1 MKKALLL
8 GAAVLVAAQYTNAEL
23 TPTKMEDAQF
33 TCISPDGKMAGS
45 DLLGHITLVNP
56 QTGEVLYSYPETEDD
71 MTQYTLSNGNGQ
83 GISNTGVVLCTR
95 NDSDVCWWKAGEFH
109 SLVPL
114 VTDDAVSNGV
124 NGITPDGLT
133 ICGYCGLKPMS
144 TDDSLTPM
152 SVPVI
157 YKLKSDG
164 TYTEAIRLPYPE
176 RDFTGR
182 VPQYVIATNISD
194 DGRIIAGQVLDYTGA
209 MPQPILWK
217 LDSNDEWAYE
227 LLGADILN
235 PDHVEFPPFPDIEPK
250 QPQAQNFLSAD
261 GLADYTEAYQAWAA
275 SGYTGEMP
283 EYTDYMTEEE
293 LAAYNAAMAKYNEEM
308 AVYQPLADAFN
319 EVWNAFLASG
329 KGTFFVFNS
338 TSLSPDGKLL
348 LQMESKKIPN
358 PDPNGWFPTVIKNG
372 AAVFNLENGKY
383 KSYGVDQNNQ
393 SSQILADG
401 SVIGSVQDET
411 LGTRRATIYKAAD
424 WNSDAIPEFSWLD
437 EYVKTIN
444 PGIYDWMKA
453 NMCGDVIGMDPET
466 WEEITI
472 EDVWYSG
479 FPLATPDMNTIVST
493 QANTFDFNS
502 AVMTFGFC
510 LPLREASGIR
520 DVAGDGSMTVKAQR
534 GGLLELQGVSDVKV
548 YDAQGR
554 LVYSAAGVNG
564 SVNTGLKGVCIV
576 RATGMDGDTR
586 TLKVNF

>member
-45 DLLGHITLVNP
+45 DLMGHITLVNP
-56 QTGEVLYSYPETEDD
+56 QTGEVLYSYPETQDD
-71 MTQYTLSNGNGQ
+71 MTAYTLSNGNGQ

-95 NDSDVCWWKAGEFH
+95 YDGDVCWWKAGEFH

-144 TDDSLTPM
+144 TDDILTPM

-164 TYTEAIRLPYPE
+164 TYTEAIQLPYPE

-182 VPQYVIATNISD
+182 VPQYVIATNISA
-194 DGRIIAGQVLDYTGA
+194 DGRVIAGQVLDYSGA
-209 MPQPILWK
+209 MPQPIVWK
-217 LDSNDEWAYE
+217 LKDNDTWEYE
-227 LLGADILN
+227 TLGIDLLN
-235 PDHVEFPPFPDIEPK
+235 PDHVVFPQFPDIEPR
-250 QPQAQNFLSAD
+250 QPQAQDFMSPD
-261 GLADYTEAYQAWAA
+261 GLEEYNEAYQSWAA

-283 EYTDYMTEEE
+283 EYTDYMTPEE

-319 EVWNAFLASG
+319 EVWYSFLESG
-329 KGTFFVFNS
+329 KSTFFVFNS

-348 LQMESKKIPN
+348 LQMEQKEIPGD
-358 PDPNGWFPTVIKNG
+358 DPWSSETKFGTS
-372 AAVFNLENGKY
+372 VFNLENGKY
-383 KSYGVDQNNQ
+383 KSYGTDRNIMP
-393 SSQILADG
+393 SQILADG
-401 SVIGSVQDET
+401 TVLGSVQDGMI
-411 LGTRRATIYKAAD
+411 GTRRATIYKPAD
-424 WNSDAIPEFSWLD
+424 WNSDAAPEFSWLD

-444 PGIYDWMKA
+444 PGIYDWMKT

-472 EDVWYSG
+472 EDVWYTG

-493 QANTFDFNS
+493 QENTFDWNTE
-502 AVMTFGFC
+502 AMAFGFC
-510 LPLREASGIR
+510 LPLHETSGIR
-520 DVAGDGSMTVKAQR
+520 DVAGEGSMTVMAQR
-534 GGLLELQGVSDVKV
+534 GGLLELQGVRDVKV

-564 SVNTGLKGVCIV
+564 SVETGLKGVCIV
-576 RATGMDGDTR
+576 RATGLDSDAR

>member
-1 MKKALLL
+1 M
-8 GAAVLVAAQYTNAEL
+8 VAAQYTNAEL
-23 TPTKMEDAQF
+23 TPSKMEDVQF

-45 DLLGHITLVNP
+45 DLIGRITLVNP
-56 QTGEVLYSYPETEDD
+56 QTGEVLYNYPETEDD

-95 NDSDVCWWKAGEFH
+95 YDSDVCWWKAGEFH

-133 ICGYCGLKPMS
+133 ICGYCSLKPMS
-144 TDDSLTPM
+144 TDDSPTPM

-164 TYTEAIRLPYPE
+164 TYTEAIQLPYPA

-182 VPQYVIATNISD
+182 VPQYVIATNISA
-194 DGRIIAGQVLDYTGA
+194 DGRVIAGQIQDYSGA
-209 MPQPILWK
+209 MPQPIIWK
-217 LDSNDEWAYE
+217 LKDNDTWEYE
-227 LLGADILN
+227 TLGADLLN

-250 QPQAQNFLSAD
+250 QPEAENFMSPD
-261 GLADYTEAYQAWAA
+261 GLAEYNEAYQAYAA
-275 SGYTGEMP
+275 AGYTGEAP

-319 EVWNAFLASG
+319 EVWYSFLESG
-329 KGTFFVFNS
+329 KSTFFEFNS

-348 LQMESKKIPN
+348 MQMEMKEIPGD
-358 PDPNGWFPTVIKNG
+358 DPWSSGFKYGTS
-372 AAVFNLENGKY
+372 VFNLENGKY
-383 KSYGVDQNNQ
+383 KSYGVDRNSQP
-393 SSQILADG
+393 SQILADG
-401 SVIGSVQDET
+401 SVIGSVQDGM
-411 LGTRRATIYKAAD
+411 LGTRRATIYKPAD
-424 WNSDAIPEFSWLD
+424 WNSDAAPEFGWLD
-437 EYVKTIN
+437 EYVKTTT
-444 PGIYDWMKA
+444 PEIYDWMKA
-453 NMCGDVIGMDPET
+453 NMCADFDVEDWAGNVT
-466 WEEITI
+466 SYK
-472 EDVWYSG
+472 DVWYTG

-493 QANTFDFNS
+493 QENTFDWNS
-502 AVMTFGFC
+502 EATAFGFC
-510 LPLREASGIR
+510 MPLHETSGIR
-520 DVAGDGSMTVKAQR
+520 DVAGEGSMTVRAQR
-534 GGLLELQGVSDVKV
+534 GGLLELQGVREVKV

-564 SVNTGLKGVCIV
+564 SVETGLKGVCIV
-576 RATGMDGDTR
+576 RATGTDGDAR

>member
-45 DLLGHITLVNP
+45 DLMGHITLVNP
-56 QTGEVLYSYPETEDD
+56 QTGEVLYSYPETQDD

-95 NDSDVCWWKAGEFH
+95 NDGDVCWWKAGEFH
-109 SLVPL
+109 SLAPL

-144 TDDSLTPM
+144 TDDILTPM

-164 TYTEAIRLPYPE
+164 TYTEAIQLPYPE

-182 VPQYVIATNISD
+182 VPQYVIATNISA
-194 DGRIIAGQVLDYTGA
+194 DGRVIAGQVLDYSGA
-209 MPQPILWK
+209 MPQPIAWK
-217 LDSNDEWAYE
+217 LKDNDTWEYE
-227 LLGADILN
+227 TLGIDLLN
-235 PDHVEFPPFPDIEPK
+235 PDHVVFPQFPDIEPR
-250 QPQAQNFLSAD
+250 QPQAQDFMSPD
-261 GLADYTEAYQAWAA
+261 GLEEYNEAYQSWAA
-275 SGYTGEMP
+275 SGYTGEGP
-283 EYTDYMTEEE
+283 EYTDYMTEDE

-319 EVWNAFLASG
+319 EVWYSFLESG
-329 KGTFFVFNS
+329 KSTFFVFNS

-348 LQMESKKIPN
+348 LQMEQKEIPG
-358 PDPNGWFPTVIKNG
+358 DDLWSSETKFGTS
-372 AAVFNLENGKY
+372 VFNLENGKY
-383 KSYGVDQNNQ
+383 KSYGVDRNIMP
-393 SSQILADG
+393 SQILADG
-401 SVIGSVQDET
+401 TVLGSVQDGMI
-411 LGTRRATIYKAAD
+411 GTRRATIYKPAD
-424 WNSDAIPEFSWLD
+424 WNSDAAPEFSWLD

-472 EDVWYSG
+472 EDVWYTG

-493 QANTFDFNS
+493 QENTFDWNTE
-502 AVMTFGFC
+502 ALAFGFC
-510 LPLREASGIR
+510 LPLHETSGIR
-520 DVAGDGSMTVKAQR
+520 DVAGEGSMTVRAQR
-534 GGLLELQGVSDVKV
+534 GGLLELQGVREVKV

-564 SVNTGLKGVCIV
+564 SVETGLKGVCIV
-576 RATGMDGDTR
+576 RATGLDGDAR

>member
-1 MKKALLL
+1 M
-8 GAAVLVAAQYTNAEL
+8 VAAQYTNAEL

-45 DLLGHITLVNP
+45 DLMGHITLVNP

-71 MTQYTLSNGNGQ
+71 MTSYTLSNGNGQ

-95 NDSDVCWWKAGEFH
+95 YDGDVCWWKAGEFH

-133 ICGYCGLKPMS
+133 ICGCCGLKPMS

-182 VPQYVIATNISD
+182 VPQYVIATNISA
-194 DGRIIAGQVLDYTGA
+194 DGRVIAGQVLDYSGA
-209 MPQPILWK
+209 MPQPIVWK
-217 LDSNDEWAYE
+217 LKDNDTWEYE
-227 LLGADILN
+227 TLGIDLLN
-235 PDHVEFPPFPDIEPK
+235 PDHVVFPQFPDIEPR
-250 QPQAQNFLSAD
+250 QPQAQNFMSPE
-261 GLADYTEAYQAWAA
+261 GLEEYNEAYQSWAA
-275 SGYTGEMP
+275 NGYTGEMP

-319 EVWNAFLASG
+319 EVWYSFLESG
-329 KGTFFVFNS
+329 KGTIFVFNS

-348 LQMESKKIPN
+348 LQMEMKEIPN
-358 PDPNGWFPTVIKNG
+358 DNPLAWPETKYGT
-372 AAVFNLENGKY
+372 AVFNLEKGKY
-383 KSYGVDQNNQ
+383 KSYGVDRNIMP
-393 SSQILADG
+393 SQILADG
-401 SVIGSVQDET
+401 TVLGSVQDEMI
-411 LGTRRATIYKAAD
+411 GTRRATIYKPAD
-424 WNSDAIPEFSWLD
+424 WNSDAAPEFQWLD

-472 EDVWYSG
+472 EDVWYTG

-493 QANTFDFNS
+493 QENTFDWNTE
-502 AVMTFGFC
+502 AMAFGFC
-510 LPLREASGIR
+510 LPLHESSGIR
-520 DVAGDGSMTVKAQR
+520 DVAGEGNMTVRAQR
-534 GGLLELQGVSDVKV
+534 GGLLELQGVRDVKV

-564 SVNTGLKGVCIV
+564 SVETGMKGVCIV
-576 RATGMDGDTR
+576 RATGTDGDVKTV
-586 TLKVNF
+586 KVNF

>member
-1 MKKALLL
+1 M
-8 GAAVLVAAQYTNAEL
+8 VAAQYTNAEL

-45 DLLGHITLVNP
+45 DLMGHITLVNP
-56 QTGEVLYSYPETEDD
+56 QTGEVLYSYPETQDD

-95 NDSDVCWWKAGEFH
+95 YDGDVCWWKAGEFH

-144 TDDSLTPM
+144 TDDILTPM

-164 TYTEAIRLPYPE
+164 TYTEAIQLPYPE

-182 VPQYVIATNISD
+182 VPQYVIATNISA
-194 DGRIIAGQVLDYTGA
+194 DGRVIAGQVVDYSGA
-209 MPQPILWK
+209 MPQPIVWK
-217 LDSNDEWAYE
+217 LKDNDTWEYE
-227 LLGADILN
+227 TLGIDLLN
-235 PDHVEFPPFPDIEPK
+235 PDHVVFPQFPDIEPRL
-250 QPQAQNFLSAD
+250 PQAQDFMSPD
-261 GLADYTEAYQAWAA
+261 GLEEYNEAYQSWAA

-283 EYTDYMTEEE
+283 EYTDYMTEDE

-319 EVWNAFLASG
+319 EVWYSFLESG
-329 KGTFFVFNS
+329 KSTFFEFNS

-348 LQMESKKIPN
+348 LQMEQKEIPGD
-358 PDPNGWFPTVIKNG
+358 DPWSSETKFGTS
-372 AAVFNLENGKY
+372 VFNLENGKY
-383 KSYGVDQNNQ
+383 KSYGVDRNIMP
-393 SSQILADG
+393 SQILADG
-401 SVIGSVQDET
+401 TVLGSVQDGMI
-411 LGTRRATIYKAAD
+411 GTRRATIYKPAD
-424 WNSDAIPEFSWLD
+424 WNSDAAPEFSWLD

-472 EDVWYSG
+472 EDVWYTG

-493 QANTFDFNS
+493 QENTFDWNTE
-502 AVMTFGFC
+502 AKAFGFC
-510 LPLREASGIR
+510 LPLHETSGIR
-520 DVAGDGSMTVKAQR
+520 DVAGEGNMTVRAQR
-534 GGLLELQGVSDVKV
+534 GGLLELQGVRDVKV

-554 LVYSAAGVNG
+554 LVYRAAGVNG
-564 SVNTGLKGVCIV
+564 SVETGLKGVCIV
-576 RATGMDGDTR
+576 RATGTDGDAR

>member
-45 DLLGHITLVNP
+45 DLMGHITLVNP
-56 QTGEVLYSYPETEDD
+56 QTGEVLYSYPETQDD

-95 NDSDVCWWKAGEFH
+95 YDSDVCWWKAGEFH

-144 TDDSLTPM
+144 TDDTLTPM

-164 TYTEAIRLPYPE
+164 TYTEAIQLPYPE

-182 VPQYVIATNISD
+182 VPHYVIATNISA
-194 DGRIIAGQVLDYTGA
+194 DGRVIAGQVLDYSGA
-209 MPQPILWK
+209 MPQPIVWK
-217 LDSNDEWAYE
+217 LKDNDTWEYE
-227 LLGADILN
+227 TLGIDLLN
-235 PDHVEFPPFPDIEPK
+235 PDHVVFPQFPDIEPK
-250 QPQAQNFLSAD
+250 QPQAQDFMSPD
-261 GLADYTEAYQAWAA
+261 GLAEYNEAYQSWAA

-283 EYTDYMTEEE
+283 EYTDYMTPEE

-319 EVWNAFLASG
+319 EVWYSFLESG
-329 KGTFFVFNS
+329 KSTFFVFNS

-348 LQMESKKIPN
+348 LQMEQKEIPGD
-358 PDPNGWFPTVIKNG
+358 DPWSSETKFGTS
-372 AAVFNLENGKY
+372 VFNLENGKY
-383 KSYGVDQNNQ
+383 KSYGVDRNIMP
-393 SSQILADG
+393 SQILADG
-401 SVIGSVQDET
+401 TVLGSVQDGMI
-411 LGTRRATIYKAAD
+411 GTRRATIYKPAD
-424 WNSDAIPEFSWLD
+424 WNSDAAPEFSWLD

-472 EDVWYSG
+472 KDVWYTG

-493 QANTFDFNS
+493 QENTFDWNTE
-502 AVMTFGFC
+502 AMAFGFC
-510 LPLREASGIR
+510 LPLHETSGIR
-520 DVAGDGSMTVKAQR
+520 DVAGEGSMTVRAQR
-534 GGLLELQGVSDVKV
+534 GGLLELQGVRDVKV

-554 LVYSAAGVNG
+554 LVYRAAGVNG
-564 SVNTGLKGVCIV
+564 SVETGLKGVCIV
-576 RATGMDGDTR
+576 RATGLDGDAR

>member
-1 MKKALLL
+1 M
-8 GAAVLVAAQYTNAEL
+8 VAAQYTNAEL

-45 DLLGHITLVNP
+45 DLMGHITLVNP

-71 MTQYTLSNGNGQ
+71 MTSYTLSNGNGQ

-95 NDSDVCWWKAGEFH
+95 YDGDVCWWKAGEFH

-182 VPQYVIATNISD
+182 VPQYVIATNISA
-194 DGRIIAGQVLDYTGA
+194 DGRVIAGQVLDCSGA
-209 MPQPILWK
+209 MPQPIVWK
-217 LDSNDEWAYE
+217 LKDNDTWEYE
-227 LLGADILN
+227 TLGIDLLN
-235 PDHVEFPPFPDIEPK
+235 PDHVVFPQFPDIEPR
-250 QPQAQNFLSAD
+250 QPQAQNFMSPE
-261 GLADYTEAYQAWAA
+261 GLEEYNEAYQSWAA
-275 SGYTGEMP
+275 NGYTGEMP

-319 EVWNAFLASG
+319 EVWYSFLESG
-329 KGTFFVFNS
+329 KGTIFVFNS

-348 LQMESKKIPN
+348 LQMEMKEIPN
-358 PDPNGWFPTVIKNG
+358 DDPLAWPETKYGT
-372 AAVFNLENGKY
+372 AVFNLEKGKY
-383 KSYGVDQNNQ
+383 KSYGVDRNIMP
-393 SSQILADG
+393 SQILADG
-401 SVIGSVQDET
+401 TVLGSVQDEMI
-411 LGTRRATIYKAAD
+411 GTRRATIYKPAD
-424 WNSDAIPEFSWLD
+424 WNSDAAPEFQWLD

-472 EDVWYSG
+472 EDVWYTG

-493 QANTFDFNS
+493 QENTFDWNTE
-502 AVMTFGFC
+502 AMAFGFC
-510 LPLREASGIR
+510 LPLHESSGIR
-520 DVAGDGSMTVKAQR
+520 DVAGEGNMTVKAQR
-534 GGLLELQGVSDVKV
+534 GGLLELQGVRDVKV

-554 LVYSAAGVNG
+554 LVYAAENING

-576 RATGMDGDTR
+576 RATGTDGDVKTV
-586 TLKVNF
+586 KVNF

>member
-45 DLLGHITLVNP
+45 DLMGHITLVNP
-56 QTGEVLYSYPETEDD
+56 QTGEVLYSYPETQDD

-95 NDSDVCWWKAGEFH
+95 YDGDVCWWKAGEFH

-144 TDDSLTPM
+144 TDDILTPM

-164 TYTEAIRLPYPE
+164 TYTEAIQLPYPE

-182 VPQYVIATNISD
+182 VPQYVIATNISA
-194 DGRIIAGQVLDYTGA
+194 DGRVIAGQVLDYSGA
-209 MPQPILWK
+209 MPQPIVWK
-217 LDSNDEWAYE
+217 LKDNDTWEYE
-227 LLGADILN
+227 TLGIDLLN
-235 PDHVEFPPFPDIEPK
+235 PDHVVFPQFPDIEPR
-250 QPQAQNFLSAD
+250 QPQAQDFMSPD
-261 GLADYTEAYQAWAA
+261 GLEEYNEAYQSWAA

-283 EYTDYMTEEE
+283 EYTDYMTPEE

-319 EVWNAFLASG
+319 EVWYSFLESG
-329 KGTFFVFNS
+329 KSTFFVFNS

-348 LQMESKKIPN
+348 LQMEQKEIPGD
-358 PDPNGWFPTVIKNG
+358 DPWSSETKFGTS
-372 AAVFNLENGKY
+372 VFNLENGKY
-383 KSYGVDQNNQ
+383 KSYGTDRNIMP
-393 SSQILADG
+393 SQILADG
-401 SVIGSVQDET
+401 TVLGSVQDGMI
-411 LGTRRATIYKAAD
+411 GTRRATIYKPAD
-424 WNSDAIPEFSWLD
+424 WNSDAAPEFSWLD

-472 EDVWYSG
+472 EDVWYTG

-493 QANTFDFNS
+493 QENTFDWNTE
-502 AVMTFGFC
+502 AMAFGFC
-510 LPLREASGIR
+510 LPLHETSGIR
-520 DVAGDGSMTVKAQR
+520 DVAGEGSMTVRAQR
-534 GGLLELQGVSDVKV
+534 GGLLELQGVSYVKV

-564 SVNTGLKGVCIV
+564 SVETGLKGVCIV
-576 RATGMDGDTR
+576 RATGLDGDAR

>member
-45 DLLGHITLVNP
+45 DLMGHITLVNP
-56 QTGEVLYSYPETEDD
+56 QTGEVLYSYPETQDD

-95 NDSDVCWWKAGEFH
+95 YDGDVCWWKAGEFH

-144 TDDSLTPM
+144 TDDILTPM

-164 TYTEAIRLPYPE
+164 TYTEAIQLPYPE

-182 VPQYVIATNISD
+182 VPHYVIATNISA
-194 DGRIIAGQVLDYTGA
+194 DGRVIAGQVLDYSGA
-209 MPQPILWK
+209 MPQPIVWK
-217 LDSNDEWAYE
+217 LKDNDTWEYE
-227 LLGADILN
+227 TLGIDLLN
-235 PDHVEFPPFPDIEPK
+235 PDHVVFPQFPDIEPR
-250 QPQAQNFLSAD
+250 QPQAQDFMSPD
-261 GLADYTEAYQAWAA
+261 GLAEYNEAYQSWAA

-283 EYTDYMTEEE
+283 EYTDYMTPEE

-319 EVWNAFLASG
+319 EVWYSFLESG
-329 KGTFFVFNS
+329 KSTFFEFNS

-348 LQMESKKIPN
+348 LQMEQKEIPGD
-358 PDPNGWFPTVIKNG
+358 DPWSSETKFGTS
-372 AAVFNLENGKY
+372 VFNLENGKY
-383 KSYGVDQNNQ
+383 KSYGVDRNIMP
-393 SSQILADG
+393 SQILADG
-401 SVIGSVQDET
+401 TVLGFVQDGMI
-411 LGTRRATIYKAAD
+411 GTRRATIYKPAD
-424 WNSDAIPEFSWLD
+424 WNSDAAPEFSWLD

-472 EDVWYSG
+472 KDVWYTG

-493 QANTFDFNS
+493 QENTFDWNTE
-502 AVMTFGFC
+502 AMAFGFC
-510 LPLREASGIR
+510 LPLHETSGIR
-520 DVAGDGSMTVKAQR
+520 DVAGEGSMTVRAQR
-534 GGLLELQGVSDVKV
+534 GGLLELQGVRDVKV

-554 LVYSAAGVNG
+554 LVYRAAGVNG
-564 SVNTGLKGVCIV
+564 SVETGLKGVCIV
-576 RATGMDGDTR
+576 RATGLDGDAR

>member
-1 MKKALLL
+1 M
-8 GAAVLVAAQYTNAEL
+8 VAAQYTNAEL

-45 DLLGHITLVNP
+45 DLMGHITLVNP
-56 QTGEVLYSYPETEDD
+56 QTGEVLYSYPETQDD

-95 NDSDVCWWKAGEFH
+95 YDGDVCWWKAGEFH

-144 TDDSLTPM
+144 TDDTLTPM

-164 TYTEAIRLPYPE
+164 TYTEAIQLPYPE

-182 VPQYVIATNISD
+182 VPQYVIATNISA
-194 DGRIIAGQVLDYTGA
+194 DGRVIAGQVLDYSGA
-209 MPQPILWK
+209 MPQPIVWK
-217 LDSNDEWAYE
+217 LKDNDTWEYE
-227 LLGADILN
+227 TLGIDLLN
-235 PDHVEFPPFPDIEPK
+235 PDHVVFPQFPDIEPK
-250 QPQAQNFLSAD
+250 QPQAENFMSPD
-261 GLADYTEAYQAWAA
+261 GLAEYNEAYQSYAA
-275 SGYTGEMP
+275 AGYTGEMP

-319 EVWNAFLASG
+319 EVWFSFLESG
-329 KGTFFVFNS
+329 KGTIFVFNS

-348 LQMESKKIPN
+348 LQMEMKEIPN
-358 PDPNGWFPTVIKNG
+358 DDPLAWPETKFGTS
-372 AAVFNLENGKY
+372 VFNLENGKY
-383 KSYGVDQNNQ
+383 KSYGVDRNIMP
-393 SSQILADG
+393 SQILADG
-401 SVIGSVQDET
+401 TVLGSVQDEMI
-411 LGTRRATIYKAAD
+411 GTRRATIYKPAD
-424 WNSDAIPEFSWLD
+424 WNSDAAPEFSWLD

-472 EDVWYSG
+472 EDVWYTG

-493 QANTFDFNS
+493 QENTFDWNTE
-502 AVMTFGFC
+502 AMAFGFC
-510 LPLREASGIR
+510 LPLHETSGIR
-520 DVAGDGSMTVKAQR
+520 DVAGEGNMTVRAQR
-534 GGLLELQGVSDVKV
+534 GGLLELQGVREVKV

-564 SVNTGLKGVCIV
+564 SVETGLKGVCIV
-576 RATGMDGDTR
+576 RATGTDGDSR

>member
-45 DLLGHITLVNP
+45 DLMGHITLVNP
-56 QTGEVLYSYPETEDD
+56 QTGEVLYSYPETQDD

-95 NDSDVCWWKAGEFH
+95 YDGDVCWWKAGEFH

-144 TDDSLTPM
+144 TDDTLTPM

-164 TYTEAIRLPYPE
+164 TYTEAIQLPYPE

-182 VPQYVIATNISD
+182 VPQYVIATNISA
-194 DGRIIAGQVLDYTGA
+194 DGRVIAGQVLDYSGA
-209 MPQPILWK
+209 MPQPIVWK
-217 LDSNDEWAYE
+217 LKDNDTWEYE
-227 LLGADILN
+227 TLGIDLLN
-235 PDHVEFPPFPDIEPK
+235 PDHVVFPQFPDIEPK
-250 QPQAQNFLSAD
+250 QPQAENFMSPD
-261 GLADYTEAYQAWAA
+261 GLAEYNEAYQSYAA
-275 SGYTGEMP
+275 AGYTGEMP

-319 EVWNAFLASG
+319 EVWFSFLESG
-329 KGTFFVFNS
+329 KGTIFVFNS

-348 LQMESKKIPN
+348 LQMEMKEIPN
-358 PDPNGWFPTVIKNG
+358 DDPLAWPETKFGTS
-372 AAVFNLENGKY
+372 VFNLENGKY
-383 KSYGVDQNNQ
+383 KSYGVDRNIMP
-393 SSQILADG
+393 SQILADG
-401 SVIGSVQDET
+401 TVLGSVQDGMI
-411 LGTRRATIYKAAD
+411 GTRRATIYKPAD
-424 WNSDAIPEFSWLD
+424 WNSDAAPEFSWLD

-444 PGIYDWMKA
+444 PELYDWMKA

-472 EDVWYSG
+472 EDVWYTG

-493 QANTFDFNS
+493 QENTFDWNTE
-502 AVMTFGFC
+502 AMAFGFC
-510 LPLREASGIR
+510 LPLHETSGIR
-520 DVAGDGSMTVKAQR
+520 DVAGECNMTVRAQR
-534 GGLLELQGVSDVKV
+534 GGLLELQGVREVKV

-564 SVNTGLKGVCIV
+564 SVETGLKGVCIV
-576 RATGMDGDTR
+576 RATGLDGDAR

>member
-45 DLLGHITLVNP
+45 DLMGHITLVNP
-56 QTGEVLYSYPETEDD
+56 QTGEVLYSYPETQDD

-95 NDSDVCWWKAGEFH
+95 YDGDVCWWKAGEFH

-144 TDDSLTPM
+144 TDDSPTPM

-164 TYTEAIRLPYPE
+164 TYTEAIQLPYPA

-182 VPQYVIATNISD
+182 IPQYVIATNISA
-194 DGRIIAGQVLDYTGA
+194 DGRVIAGQIQDYSGA
-209 MPQPILWK
+209 MPQPIVWK
-217 LDSNDEWAYE
+217 LKDNDTWEYE
-227 LLGADILN
+227 TLGADLLN
-235 PDHVEFPPFPDIEPK
+235 PDHVVFPPFPDIEPK
-250 QPQAQNFLSAD
+250 EPQAQNFMSPD
-261 GLADYTEAYQAWAA
+261 GLAEYNEAYQAYAA
-275 SGYTGEMP
+275 AGYTGEMP

-319 EVWNAFLASG
+319 EVWFSFLESG
-329 KGTFFVFNS
+329 KSTFFVFNS

-348 LQMESKKIPN
+348 LQMEMKEIPGE
-358 PDPNGWFPTVIKNG
+358 DPWSSEIKFG
-372 AAVFNLENGKY
+372 TSVFNLENGKY
-383 KSYGVDQNNQ
+383 KSYGVDRNSQP
-393 SSQILADG
+393 SQILADG
-401 SVIGSVQDET
+401 SVLGSVQDGM
-411 LGTRRATIYKAAD
+411 LGTRRATIYKPAD
-424 WNSDAIPEFSWLD
+424 WNSDAAPEFGWLD
-437 EYVKTIN
+437 EYVKTTT
-444 PGIYDWMKA
+444 PEIYDWMKA
-453 NMCGDVIGMDPET
+453 NMCADFDVED
-466 WEEITI
+466 WEGNVTSYK
-472 EDVWYSG
+472 DVWYTG

-493 QANTFDFNS
+493 QENTFDWNTE
-502 AVMTFGFC
+502 AMAFGFC
-510 LPLREASGIR
+510 LPLHETSGIR
-520 DVAGDGSMTVKAQR
+520 DVAGEGSMTVRAQR
-534 GGLLELQGVSDVKV
+534 GGLLELQGVRDVKV

-554 LVYSAAGVNG
+554 LVYRAAGVNG
-564 SVNTGLKGVCIV
+564 SVETGLKGVCIV
-576 RATGMDGDTR
+576 RATGTDGDAR

>member
-45 DLLGHITLVNP
+45 DLMGHITLVNP
-56 QTGEVLYSYPETEDD
+56 QTGEILYSYPETQDD

-95 NDSDVCWWKAGEFH
+95 YDGDVCWWKAGEFH

-144 TDDSLTPM
+144 TDDILTPM

-164 TYTEAIRLPYPE
+164 TYTEAIQLPYPE

-182 VPQYVIATNISD
+182 VPQYVIATNISA
-194 DGRIIAGQVLDYTGA
+194 DGRVIAGQVLDSSGA
-209 MPQPILWK
+209 MPQPIVWK
-217 LDSNDEWAYE
+217 LKDNDTWEYE
-227 LLGADILN
+227 TLGIDLLN
-235 PDHVEFPPFPDIEPK
+235 PDHVVFPQFPDIEPRR
-250 QPQAQNFLSAD
+250 PQAENFMSPD
-261 GLADYTEAYQAWAA
+261 GLAEYNEAYQSWAA
-275 SGYTGEMP
+275 SGYTGEGP
-283 EYTDYMTEEE
+283 EYTDYMTEDE

-319 EVWNAFLASG
+319 EVWFSFLESG
-329 KGTFFVFNS
+329 KSTFFVFNS

-348 LQMESKKIPN
+348 LQMEQKEIPGD
-358 PDPNGWFPTVIKNG
+358 DPWSSETKFGTS
-372 AAVFNLENGKY
+372 VFNLENGKY
-383 KSYGVDQNNQ
+383 KSYGTDRNIMP
-393 SSQILADG
+393 SQILADG
-401 SVIGSVQDET
+401 TVLGSVQDGMI
-411 LGTRRATIYKAAD
+411 GTRRATIYKPAD
-424 WNSDAIPEFSWLD
+424 WNSDAAPEFSWLD

-472 EDVWYSG
+472 EDVWYTG

-493 QANTFDFNS
+493 QENTFDWNTE
-502 AVMTFGFC
+502 AMAFGFC
-510 LPLREASGIR
+510 LPLHETSGIH
-520 DVAGDGSMTVKAQR
+520 DVAGEGNMTVRAQR
-534 GGLLELQGVSDVKV
+534 GGLLELQGVRDVKV

-564 SVNTGLKGVCIV
+564 SVETGLKGVCIV
-576 RATGMDGDTR
+576 RATGTDGDAR

>member
-45 DLLGHITLVNP
+45 DLMGHITLVNP
-56 QTGEVLYSYPETEDD
+56 QTGEVLYSYPETQDD

-95 NDSDVCWWKAGEFH
+95 YDGDVCWWKAGEFH

-144 TDDSLTPM
+144 TDDILTPM

-164 TYTEAIRLPYPE
+164 TYTEAIQLPYPE

-182 VPQYVIATNISD
+182 VPQYVIATNISA
-194 DGRIIAGQVLDYTGA
+194 DGRVIAGQVLDYSGA
-209 MPQPILWK
+209 MPQPIVWK
-217 LDSNDEWAYE
+217 LKDNDTWEYE
-227 LLGADILN
+227 TLGIDLLN
-235 PDHVEFPPFPDIEPK
+235 PDHVVFPQFPDIEPK
-250 QPQAQNFLSAD
+250 HPQAENFMSPD
-261 GLADYTEAYQAWAA
+261 GLAEYNEAYQSWAA

-283 EYTDYMTEEE
+283 EYTDYMTPEE

-319 EVWNAFLASG
+319 EVWYSFLESG
-329 KGTFFVFNS
+329 KSTFFVFNS

-348 LQMESKKIPN
+348 LQMEQKEIPGD
-358 PDPNGWFPTVIKNG
+358 DPWSSETKFGTS
-372 AAVFNLENGKY
+372 VFNLENGKY
-383 KSYGVDQNNQ
+383 KSYGTDRNIMP
-393 SSQILADG
+393 SQILADG
-401 SVIGSVQDET
+401 TVLGSVQDGMI
-411 LGTRRATIYKAAD
+411 GTRRATIYKPAD
-424 WNSDAIPEFSWLD
+424 WNSDAAPEFSWLD
-437 EYVKTIN
+437 EYVETIN

-466 WEEITI
+466 GEEITI
-472 EDVWYSG
+472 EDVWYTG

-493 QANTFDFNS
+493 QENTFDWNTE
-502 AVMTFGFC
+502 AMAFGFC
-510 LPLREASGIR
+510 LPLHETSGIR
-520 DVAGDGSMTVKAQR
+520 DVAGEGNMTVRAQR
-534 GGLLELQGVSDVKV
+534 GGLLELQGVRDVKV

-554 LVYSAAGVNG
+554 LVYRAAGVNG
-564 SVNTGLKGVCIV
+564 SVETGLKGVCIV
-576 RATGMDGDTR
+576 RATGTDGDAR

>member
-45 DLLGHITLVNP
+45 DLMGHITLVNP
-56 QTGEVLYSYPETEDD
+56 QTGEVLYSYPETQDD

-95 NDSDVCWWKAGEFH
+95 YDGDVCWWKAGEFH

-144 TDDSLTPM
+144 TDDILTPM

-164 TYTEAIRLPYPE
+164 TYTEAIQLPYPE

-182 VPQYVIATNISD
+182 VPQYVIATNISA
-194 DGRIIAGQVLDYTGA
+194 DGRVIAGQVLDYSGA
-209 MPQPILWK
+209 MPQPIVWK
-217 LDSNDEWAYE
+217 LKDNDTWEYE
-227 LLGADILN
+227 TLGIDLLN
-235 PDHVEFPPFPDIEPK
+235 PDHVVFPQFPDIEPR
-250 QPQAQNFLSAD
+250 QPQAQDFMSPD
-261 GLADYTEAYQAWAA
+261 GLEEYNEAYQSWAA

-283 EYTDYMTEEE
+283 EYTDYMTPEE

-319 EVWNAFLASG
+319 EVWYSFLESG
-329 KGTFFVFNS
+329 KSTFFVFNS

-348 LQMESKKIPN
+348 LQMEQKEIPGD
-358 PDPNGWFPTVIKNG
+358 DPWSSETKFGTS
-372 AAVFNLENGKY
+372 VFNLENGKY
-383 KSYGVDQNNQ
+383 KSYGVDRNIMP
-393 SSQILADG
+393 SQILADG
-401 SVIGSVQDET
+401 TVLGSVQDGMI
-411 LGTRRATIYKAAD
+411 GTRRATIYKPAD
-424 WNSDAIPEFSWLD
+424 WNSDAAPEFSWLD

-472 EDVWYSG
+472 EDVWYTG

-493 QANTFDFNS
+493 QENTFDWNTE
-502 AVMTFGFC
+502 AMAFGFC
-510 LPLREASGIR
+510 LPLHETSGIR
-520 DVAGDGSMTVKAQR
+520 DVAGEGSMTVRAQH
-534 GGLLELQGVSDVKV
+534 GGLLELQGVRDVKV

-576 RATGMDGDTR
+576 RATGLDGDAR

>member
-45 DLLGHITLVNP
+45 DLMGHITLVNP
-56 QTGEVLYSYPETEDD
+56 QTGEVLYSYPETQDD

-95 NDSDVCWWKAGEFH
+95 YDGDVCWWKAGEFH

-144 TDDSLTPM
+144 TDDILTPM

-164 TYTEAIRLPYPE
+164 TYTEAIQLPYPE

-182 VPQYVIATNISD
+182 VPQYVIATNISA
-194 DGRIIAGQVLDYTGA
+194 DGRVIAGQVLDYSGA
-209 MPQPILWK
+209 MPQPIVWK
-217 LDSNDEWAYE
+217 LKDNDTWEYE
-227 LLGADILN
+227 TLGIDLLN
-235 PDHVEFPPFPDIEPK
+235 PDHVVFPQFPDIEPK
-250 QPQAQNFLSAD
+250 QPQAQDFMSPD
-261 GLADYTEAYQAWAA
+261 GLAEYNEAYQSWAA

-283 EYTDYMTEEE
+283 EYTDYMTPEE

-319 EVWNAFLASG
+319 EVWYSFLESG
-329 KGTFFVFNS
+329 KSTFFVFNS

-348 LQMESKKIPN
+348 LQMEQKEIPGD
-358 PDPNGWFPTVIKNG
+358 DPWSSETKFGTS
-372 AAVFNLENGKY
+372 VFNLENGKY
-383 KSYGVDQNNQ
+383 KSYGVDRNIMP
-393 SSQILADG
+393 SQILADG
-401 SVIGSVQDET
+401 TVLGSVQDGMI
-411 LGTRRATIYKAAD
+411 GTRRATIYKPAD
-424 WNSDAIPEFSWLD
+424 WNSDAAPEFSWLD

-444 PGIYDWMKA
+444 PGIYDWMQA

-472 EDVWYSG
+472 KDVWYTG

-493 QANTFDFNS
+493 QENTFDWNTE
-502 AVMTFGFC
+502 AMAFGFC
-510 LPLREASGIR
+510 LPLHETSGIR
-520 DVAGDGSMTVKAQR
+520 DVAGEGSMTVRAQR
-534 GGLLELQGVSDVKV
+534 GGLLELQGVRDVKV

-554 LVYSAAGVNG
+554 LVYRAAGVNG
-564 SVNTGLKGVCIV
+564 SVETGLKGVCIV
-576 RATGMDGDTR
+576 RATGLDGDAR

>member
-45 DLLGHITLVNP
+45 DLMGHITLVNP
-56 QTGEVLYSYPETEDD
+56 QTGEVLYSYPETQDD

-95 NDSDVCWWKAGEFH
+95 YDGDVCWWKAGEFH

-144 TDDSLTPM
+144 TDDILTPM

-164 TYTEAIRLPYPE
+164 TYTEAIQLPYPE
-176 RDFTGR
+176 RDFSGR
-182 VPQYVIATNISD
+182 IPQYVIATNIST
-194 DGRIIAGQVLDYTGA
+194 DGRVIAGQVLDYSGA
-209 MPQPILWK
+209 MPQPIVWK
-217 LDSNDEWAYE
+217 LKDNDTWEYE
-227 LLGADILN
+227 TLGIDLLN
-235 PDHVEFPPFPDIEPK
+235 PDHVVFPQFPDIEPK
-250 QPQAQNFLSAD
+250 QPQAQDFMSPD
-261 GLADYTEAYQAWAA
+261 GLAEYNEAYQSWAA

-283 EYTDYMTEEE
+283 EYTDYMTPEE

-319 EVWNAFLASG
+319 EVWYSFLESG
-329 KGTFFVFNS
+329 KSTFFVFNS

-348 LQMESKKIPN
+348 LQMEQKEIPGD
-358 PDPNGWFPTVIKNG
+358 DPWSSETKFGTS
-372 AAVFNLENGKY
+372 VFNLENGKY
-383 KSYGVDQNNQ
+383 KSYGVDRNIMP
-393 SSQILADG
+393 SQILADG
-401 SVIGSVQDET
+401 TVLGSVQDGMI
-411 LGTRRATIYKAAD
+411 GTRRATIYKPAD
-424 WNSDAIPEFSWLD
+424 WNSDTAPEFSWLD

-472 EDVWYSG
+472 EDVWYTG

-493 QANTFDFNS
+493 QENTFDWNTE
-502 AVMTFGFC
+502 AMAFGFC
-510 LPLREASGIR
+510 LPLHETSGIR
-520 DVAGDGSMTVKAQR
+520 DVAGEGSMTVRAQR

-554 LVYSAAGVNG
+554 LVYRAAGVNG
-564 SVNTGLKGVCIV
+564 SVETGLKGVCIV
-576 RATGMDGDTR
+576 RATGLDGDAR

>member
-1 MKKALLL
+1 M
-8 GAAVLVAAQYTNAEL
+8 VAAQYTNAEL

-45 DLLGHITLVNP
+45 DLMGHITLVNP
-56 QTGEVLYSYPETEDD
+56 QTGEVLYSYPETQDD

-95 NDSDVCWWKAGEFH
+95 YDGDVCWWKAGEFH

-144 TDDSLTPM
+144 TDDILTPM

-164 TYTEAIRLPYPE
+164 TYTEAIQLPYPE

-182 VPQYVIATNISD
+182 VPQYVIATNISA
-194 DGRIIAGQVLDYTGA
+194 DGRVIAGQVLDYSGA
-209 MPQPILWK
+209 MPQPIVWK
-217 LDSNDEWAYE
+217 LKDNDTWEYE
-227 LLGADILN
+227 TLGIDLLN
-235 PDHVEFPPFPDIEPK
+235 PDHVVFPQFPDIEPR
-250 QPQAQNFLSAD
+250 QPQAQDFMSPD
-261 GLADYTEAYQAWAA
+261 GLEEYNEAYQSWAA

-283 EYTDYMTEEE
+283 EYTDYMTPEE

-319 EVWNAFLASG
+319 EVWYSFLESG
-329 KGTFFVFNS
+329 KSTFFVFNS

-348 LQMESKKIPN
+348 LQMEQKEIPGD
-358 PDPNGWFPTVIKNG
+358 DPWSSETKFGTS
-372 AAVFNLENGKY
+372 VFNLENGKY
-383 KSYGVDQNNQ
+383 KSYGVDRNIMP
-393 SSQILADG
+393 SQILADG
-401 SVIGSVQDET
+401 TVLGSVQDGMI
-411 LGTRRATIYKAAD
+411 GTRRATIYKPAD
-424 WNSDAIPEFSWLD
+424 WNSDAAPEFSWLD

-472 EDVWYSG
+472 EDVWYTG

-493 QANTFDFNS
+493 QENTFDWNTE
-502 AVMTFGFC
+502 AMAFGFC
-510 LPLREASGIR
+510 LPLHETSGIR
-520 DVAGDGSMTVKAQR
+520 DVAGEGNMTVRAQR
-534 GGLLELQGVSDVKV
+534 GGLLELQGVRDVKV

-564 SVNTGLKGVCIV
+564 SVETGLKGVCIV
-576 RATGMDGDTR
+576 RATGLDGDAR

>member
-1 MKKALLL
+1 M
-8 GAAVLVAAQYTNAEL
+8 VAAQYTNAEL

-45 DLLGHITLVNP
+45 DLMGRITLVNP

-71 MTQYTLSNGNGQ
+71 MTSYTLSNGNGQ

-95 NDSDVCWWKAGEFH
+95 YDGDVCWWKAGEFH

-144 TDDSLTPM
+144 TDDTLTPM

-164 TYTEAIRLPYPE
+164 TYTEAIQLPYPA

-182 VPQYVIATNISD
+182 VPQYVIATNISA
-194 DGRIIAGQVLDYTGA
+194 DGRVIAGQIQDYSGA
-209 MPQPILWK
+209 MPQPIIWK
-217 LDSNDEWAYE
+217 LKDNDTWEYE
-227 LLGADILN
+227 TLGADLLN
-235 PDHVEFPPFPDIEPK
+235 PDHVEFPQFPDIEPK
-250 QPQAQNFLSAD
+250 QPQAENFMSPD
-261 GLADYTEAYQAWAA
+261 GLAEYNEAYQAYAA
-275 SGYTGEMP
+275 AGYTGEMP

-319 EVWNAFLASG
+319 EVWYSFLESG
-329 KGTFFVFNS
+329 KSTFFVFNS

-348 LQMESKKIPN
+348 LQMEQKEIPGD
-358 PDPNGWFPTVIKNG
+358 DPWSSETKFGTS
-372 AAVFNLENGKY
+372 VFNLENGKY
-383 KSYGVDQNNQ
+383 KSYGTDRNIMP
-393 SSQILADG
+393 SQILADG
-401 SVIGSVQDET
+401 TVLGSVQDGMI
-411 LGTRRATIYKAAD
+411 GTRRATIYKPAD
-424 WNSDAIPEFSWLD
+424 WNSDAAPEFQWLD

-472 EDVWYSG
+472 EDVWYTG

-493 QANTFDFNS
+493 QENTFDWNTE
-502 AVMTFGFC
+502 AMAFGFC
-510 LPLREASGIR
+510 LPLHESSGIR
-520 DVAGDGSMTVKAQR
+520 DVAGEGNMTVKVQR

-564 SVNTGLKGVCIV
+564 SVETGLKGVCIV
-576 RATGMDGDTR
+576 RATGTDGDVR
-586 TLKVNF
+586 TVKVNF

>member
-1 MKKALLL
+1 MT
-8 GAAVLVAAQYTNAEL
+8 AQYMNGEL

-45 DLLGHITLVNP
+45 DLIGRITLVNP
-56 QTGEVLYSYPETEDD
+56 QTGEVLYNYPETEDD

-95 NDSDVCWWKAGEFH
+95 YDSDVCWWKAGEFH

-144 TDDSLTPM
+144 TDDSPTPM

-164 TYTEAIRLPYPE
+164 TYTEAIQLPYPA

-182 VPQYVIATNISD
+182 VPQYVIATNISA
-194 DGRIIAGQVLDYTGA
+194 DGRVIAGQIQDWSGA
-209 MPQPILWK
+209 MPQPIIWK
-217 LDSNDEWAYE
+217 LKDNDTWEYE
-227 LLGADILN
+227 TLGADLLN

-250 QPQAQNFLSAD
+250 LPEAENFMSPD
-261 GLADYTEAYQAWAA
+261 GLAEYNEAYQAYAA
-275 SGYTGEMP
+275 AGYTGEAP

-319 EVWNAFLASG
+319 EVWYSFLESG
-329 KGTFFVFNS
+329 KSTVFEFNS

-348 LQMESKKIPN
+348 MQMEMKEIPGD
-358 PDPNGWFPTVIKNG
+358 DPWSSEFKYGTS
-372 AAVFNLENGKY
+372 VFNLENGKY
-383 KSYGVDQNNQ
+383 KSYGVDRNSQP
-393 SSQILADG
+393 SQILADG
-401 SVIGSVQDET
+401 SVIGSVQDGM
-411 LGTRRATIYKAAD
+411 LGTRRATIYKPAD
-424 WNSDAIPEFSWLD
+424 WNSDAAPEFGWLD
-437 EYVKTIN
+437 EYVKTTN
-444 PGIYDWMKA
+444 PEIYDWMKA
-453 NMCGDVIGMDPET
+453 NMCADFDVED
-466 WEEITI
+466 WEGNVTSYK
-472 EDVWYSG
+472 DVWYTG

-493 QANTFDFNS
+493 QENTFDWNS
-502 AVMTFGFC
+502 EATAFGFC
-510 LPLREASGIR
+510 MPLHETSGIR
-520 DVAGDGSMTVKAQR
+520 DVAGEGSMTVRAQR
-534 GGLLELQGVSDVKV
+534 GGLLELQGVREVKV

-564 SVNTGLKGVCIV
+564 SVETGLKGVCIV
-576 RATGMDGDTR
+576 RATGTDGDAR

>member
-45 DLLGHITLVNP
+45 DLMGHITLVNP
-56 QTGEVLYSYPETEDD
+56 QTGEVLYSYPETQDD

-95 NDSDVCWWKAGEFH
+95 YDGDVCWWKAGEFH

-144 TDDSLTPM
+144 TDDILTPM

-164 TYTEAIRLPYPE
+164 TYTEAIQLPYPE

-182 VPQYVIATNISD
+182 VPQYVIATNISA
-194 DGRIIAGQVLDYTGA
+194 DGRVIAGQVLDYSGA
-209 MPQPILWK
+209 MPQPIVWK
-217 LDSNDEWAYE
+217 LKDNDTWEYE
-227 LLGADILN
+227 TLGIDLLN
-235 PDHVEFPPFPDIEPK
+235 PDHVVFPQFPDIEPR
-250 QPQAQNFLSAD
+250 QPQAQDFMSPD
-261 GLADYTEAYQAWAA
+261 GLEEYNEAYQSWAA

-283 EYTDYMTEEE
+283 EYTDYMTPEE

-319 EVWNAFLASG
+319 EVWYSFLESG
-329 KGTFFVFNS
+329 KSTFFVFNS

-348 LQMESKKIPN
+348 LQMEQKEIPGD
-358 PDPNGWFPTVIKNG
+358 DPWSSETKFGTS
-372 AAVFNLENGKY
+372 VFNLENGKY
-383 KSYGVDQNNQ
+383 KSYGVDRNIMP
-393 SSQILADG
+393 SQILADG
-401 SVIGSVQDET
+401 TVLGSVQDGMI
-411 LGTRRATIYKAAD
+411 GTRRATIYKPAD
-424 WNSDAIPEFSWLD
+424 WNSDAAPEFSWLD

-472 EDVWYSG
+472 EDVWYTG

-493 QANTFDFNS
+493 QENTFDWNTE
-502 AVMTFGFC
+502 AMAFGFC
-510 LPLREASGIR
+510 LPLHETSGIR
-520 DVAGDGSMTVKAQR
+520 DVAGEGNMTVRAQR
-534 GGLLELQGVSDVKV
+534 GGLLELQGVRDVKV

-564 SVNTGLKGVCIV
+564 SVETGLKGVCIV
-576 RATGMDGDTR
+576 RATGLDGDAR

>member
-45 DLLGHITLVNP
+45 DLMGHITLVNP
-56 QTGEVLYSYPETEDD
+56 QTGEVLYSYPETQDD

-95 NDSDVCWWKAGEFH
+95 YDGDVCWWKAGEFH

-144 TDDSLTPM
+144 TDDILTPM

-164 TYTEAIRLPYPE
+164 TYTEAIQLPYPE

-182 VPQYVIATNISD
+182 VPQYVIATNISA
-194 DGRIIAGQVLDYTGA
+194 DGRVIAGQVLDYSGA
-209 MPQPILWK
+209 MPQPIVWK
-217 LDSNDEWAYE
+217 LKDNDTWEYE
-227 LLGADILN
+227 TLGIDLLN
-235 PDHVEFPPFPDIEPK
+235 PDHVVFPQFPDIEPR
-250 QPQAQNFLSAD
+250 QPQAQDFMSPD
-261 GLADYTEAYQAWAA
+261 GLEEYNEAYQSWAA

-283 EYTDYMTEEE
+283 EYTDYMTPEE

-319 EVWNAFLASG
+319 EVWYSFLESG
-329 KGTFFVFNS
+329 KSTFFVFNS

-348 LQMESKKIPN
+348 LQMEQKEIPGD
-358 PDPNGWFPTVIKNG
+358 DPWSSETKFGTS
-372 AAVFNLENGKY
+372 VFNLENGKY
-383 KSYGVDQNNQ
+383 KSYGVDRNNMP
-393 SSQILADG
+393 SQILADG
-401 SVIGSVQDET
+401 TVLGSVQDGMI
-411 LGTRRATIYKAAD
+411 GTRRATIYKPAD
-424 WNSDAIPEFSWLD
+424 WNSDAAPEFSWLD

-472 EDVWYSG
+472 EDVWYTG

-493 QANTFDFNS
+493 QENTFDWNTE
-502 AVMTFGFC
+502 AMAFGFC
-510 LPLREASGIR
+510 LPLHETSGIR
-520 DVAGDGSMTVKAQR
+520 DVAGEGSMTVRAQR
-534 GGLLELQGVSDVKV
+534 GGLLELQGVRDVKV

-564 SVNTGLKGVCIV
+564 SVETGLKGVCIV
-576 RATGMDGDTR
+576 RATGLDGDAR

>member
-45 DLLGHITLVNP
+45 DLMGHITLVNP
-56 QTGEVLYSYPETEDD
+56 QTGEVLYSYPETQDD

-95 NDSDVCWWKAGEFH
+95 YDGDVCWWKAGEFH

-144 TDDSLTPM
+144 TDDILTPM

-164 TYTEAIRLPYPE
+164 TYTEAIQLPYPE

-182 VPQYVIATNISD
+182 VPQYVIATNISA
-194 DGRIIAGQVLDYTGA
+194 DGRVIAGQVLDSSGA
-209 MPQPILWK
+209 MPQPIVWK
-217 LDSNDEWAYE
+217 LKDNDTWEYE
-227 LLGADILN
+227 TLGIDLLN
-235 PDHVEFPPFPDIEPK
+235 PDHVVFPQFPDIEPK
-250 QPQAQNFLSAD
+250 QPQAQDFMSPD
-261 GLADYTEAYQAWAA
+261 GLAEYNEAYQSWAA

-319 EVWNAFLASG
+319 EVWYSFLESG
-329 KGTFFVFNS
+329 KGTIFEFNS

-348 LQMESKKIPN
+348 LQMEMKEIPN
-358 PDPNGWFPTVIKNG
+358 DDPLAWPETKYGT
-372 AAVFNLENGKY
+372 AVFNLENGKY
-383 KSYGVDQNNQ
+383 KSYGVDRN
-393 SSQILADG
+393 SMPSQILADG
-401 SVIGSVQDET
+401 TVLGSVQDEMI
-411 LGTRRATIYKAAD
+411 GTRRATIYKPAD
-424 WNSDAIPEFSWLD
+424 WNSDAAPEFSWLD

-472 EDVWYSG
+472 EDVWYTG

-493 QANTFDFNS
+493 QENTFDWNTE
-502 AVMTFGFC
+502 AMAFGYC
-510 LPLREASGIR
+510 LPLHESSGIR
-520 DVAGDGSMTVKAQR
+520 DVAGEGNMTVRAQR
-534 GGLLELQGVSDVKV
+534 GGLLELQGVREVKV

-576 RATGMDGDTR
+576 RATGTDGDAR

>member
-45 DLLGHITLVNP
+45 DLMGHITLVNP
-56 QTGEVLYSYPETEDD
+56 QTGEVLYSYPETQDD

-95 NDSDVCWWKAGEFH
+95 YDGDVCWWKAGEFH

-133 ICGYCGLKPMS
+133 ICGFCGLKPMS
-144 TDDSLTPM
+144 TDDILTPM

-164 TYTEAIRLPYPE
+164 TYTEAIQLPYPE

-182 VPQYVIATNISD
+182 VPQYVIATNISA
-194 DGRIIAGQVLDYTGA
+194 DGRVIAGQVLDSSGA
-209 MPQPILWK
+209 MPQPIVWK
-217 LDSNDEWAYE
+217 LKDNDTWEYE
-227 LLGADILN
+227 TLGIDLLN
-235 PDHVEFPPFPDIEPK
+235 PDHVVFPQFPDIEPR
-250 QPQAQNFLSAD
+250 QPQAQDFMSPD
-261 GLADYTEAYQAWAA
+261 GLEEYNEAYQSWAA

-283 EYTDYMTEEE
+283 EYTDYMTPEE

-319 EVWNAFLASG
+319 EVWYSFLESG
-329 KGTFFVFNS
+329 KSTFFVFNS

-348 LQMESKKIPN
+348 LQMEQKEIPGD
-358 PDPNGWFPTVIKNG
+358 DPWSSETKFGTS
-372 AAVFNLENGKY
+372 VFNLENGKY
-383 KSYGVDQNNQ
+383 KSYGVDRNIMP
-393 SSQILADG
+393 SQILADG
-401 SVIGSVQDET
+401 TVLGSVQDGMI
-411 LGTRRATIYKAAD
+411 GTRRATIYKPAD
-424 WNSDAIPEFSWLD
+424 WNSDAAPEFSWLD

-472 EDVWYSG
+472 EDVWYTG

-493 QANTFDFNS
+493 QENTFDWNTE
-502 AVMTFGFC
+502 AMAFGFC
-510 LPLREASGIR
+510 LPLHETSGIR
-520 DVAGDGSMTVKAQR
+520 DVAGGGSMTVRAQR
-534 GGLLELQGVSDVKV
+534 GGLLELQGVRDVKV

-564 SVNTGLKGVCIV
+564 SVETGLKGVCIV
-576 RATGMDGDTR
+576 RATGTDGDAR

>member
-45 DLLGHITLVNP
+45 DLMGHITLVNP
-56 QTGEVLYSYPETEDD
+56 QTGEVLYSYPETQDD
-71 MTQYTLSNGNGQ
+71 MTAYTLSNGNGQ

-95 NDSDVCWWKAGEFH
+95 YDGDVCWWKAGEFH

-144 TDDSLTPM
+144 TDDILTPM

-164 TYTEAIRLPYPE
+164 TYTEAIQLPYPE

-182 VPQYVIATNISD
+182 VPQYVIATNISA
-194 DGRIIAGQVLDYTGA
+194 DGRVIAGQVLDYSGA
-209 MPQPILWK
+209 MPQPIVWK
-217 LDSNDEWAYE
+217 LKDNDTWEYE
-227 LLGADILN
+227 TLGIDLLN
-235 PDHVEFPPFPDIEPK
+235 PDHVVFPQFPDIEPR
-250 QPQAQNFLSAD
+250 QPQAQDFMSPD
-261 GLADYTEAYQAWAA
+261 GLAEYNEAYQSWAA

-283 EYTDYMTEEE
+283 EYTDYMTPEE

-319 EVWNAFLASG
+319 EVWYSFLESG
-329 KGTFFVFNS
+329 KSTFFVFNS

-348 LQMESKKIPN
+348 LQMEQKEIPGD
-358 PDPNGWFPTVIKNG
+358 DPWSSETKFGTS
-372 AAVFNLENGKY
+372 VFNLENGKY
-383 KSYGVDQNNQ
+383 KSYGVDRNIMP
-393 SSQILADG
+393 SQILADG
-401 SVIGSVQDET
+401 TVLGSVQDGMI
-411 LGTRRATIYKAAD
+411 GTRRATIYKPAD
-424 WNSDAIPEFSWLD
+424 WNSDAAPEFSWLD

-472 EDVWYSG
+472 EDVWYTG

-493 QANTFDFNS
+493 QENTFDWNTE
-502 AVMTFGFC
+502 AMAFGFC
-510 LPLREASGIR
+510 LPLHETSGIR
-520 DVAGDGSMTVKAQR
+520 DVAGEGSMTVRAQR
-534 GGLLELQGVSDVKV
+534 GGLLELQGVRDVKV

-554 LVYSAAGVNG
+554 LVYRAAGVNG
-564 SVNTGLKGVCIV
+564 SVETGLKGVCIV
-576 RATGMDGDTR
+576 RATGTDGDAR